1 MKTNKHRILACMLI
15 ICCFAWVSAYGAG
28 SNEIEGMIVDRTGDG
43 MTVRAANGMDY
54 KVVLTDATKV
64 QVKKGLGLRH
74 GQMSWTSLI
83 PGLRVSVKGDL
94 NSRGGIIA
102 SVVNFTKD
110 DLRTASM
117 IQAGLDPTVRRV
129 GAAEQNI
136 EVNKEAIAA
145 NKQQIA
151 SNQQAVN
158 ERFASLADYDTKGQV
173 TVYFAVGKNVISASD
188 KQALSQLAASAAN
201 VPGYIIQVK
210 GFADSTGN
218 AVMNQKLSASR
229 AEAVIAY
236 LMQQCNIAP
245 RHIVAPGA
253 MGISNPVASN
263 ETSQGRAQ
271 NRRVE
276 VTILANKG
284 VSGA

>member
-145 NKQQIA
+145 NKQQRA